1 MYKWEHLKQHDAP
14 KATTPGVGIESMR
27 YSIRRIAF
35 PPTLRIAVSEWA
47 DRNYRGLMLASMA
60 IELILLAW
68 IAFHTH

>member
-1 MYKWEHLKQHDAP
+1 
-14 KATTPGVGIESMR
+14 MR
-27 YSIRRIAF
+27 YGIRRIAF